1 MLEELHLI
9 RVRYLGWGLLLAWVF
24 CTFYTDVA
32 LNAMG
37 SLAPAV
43 LAESNRGSAL
53 YVLPVLSAIA
63 ALAALV
69 FVERRLGA
77 VVDHPVVLWISAA
90 MACASTPLLFLGQSL
105 APVAYG
111 VGAIGSGMGS
121 AVLWVGWGIRYAGLS
136 QEDVEL
142 HAPASAL
149 AAAVLIL
156 IASSMSGVV
165 GIAFVALLPIASVAM
180 LQRSLAGAARM
191 QVLEGSDAM
200 HASDVAA
207 AHDRLLSRPACVSRL
222 FGRSG
227 WGVLLACFF
236 ACVAGGFWAQP
247 ADDASGLQ
255 IVMIAAAVLMLVV
268 GMVSVSGPRRIS
280 VSFVFRWICPLLV
293 TAFAVLA
300 VYGDSFGPYIANGIS
315 LAARFAFCTITQ
327 MYFARFAARGLS
339 TATQSYGWGWVCVH
353 AGDLLGVIALLWFSP
368 LVAADERALATF
380 AIASIV
386 ALVFCTML
394 VLGDDSCFKVPS
406 SASEETTFVQG
417 AGSLDA
423 AVPSIASGDEGLRAV
438 GADASVDAGTVTVAT
453 GVTGASSSERR
464 LAELS
469 AEFGLTQRETEVFVL
484 LMRGRSVPYIRD
496 ELSISRD
503 TVATHVKH
511 IYVKADVHSRQE
523 LLDLAL

>member
-53 YVLPVLSAIA
+53 SVLPVLSAIA

-77 VVDHPVVLWISAA
+77 VVDHPVMLWVSAA

-149 AAAVLIL
+149 AAAVVIL
-156 IASSMSGVV
+156 VSSSMSGVV
-165 GIAFVALLPIASVAM
+165 GIAFVALLPVASVAM

-191 QVLEGSDAM
+191 QVLGGSDAL
-200 HASDVAA
+200 HASDAAA
-207 AHDRLLSRPACVSRL
+207 AHDRLLSKPARVSRL

-227 WGVLLACFF
+227 WGVLLACLF
-236 ACVAGGFWAQP
+236 ACVAGGFWEQP
-247 ADDASGLQ
+247 ANDASGLQ

-293 TAFAVLA
+293 TAFAALA

-339 TATQSYGWGWVCVH
+339 TATQSYGWGWICVH

-406 SASEETTFVQG
+406 SASEEATFVQG
-417 AGSLDA
+417 AGSLGVASSA
-423 AVPSIASGDEGLRAV
+423 AYGGEGPRCANADLS
-438 GADASVDAGTVTVAT
+438 ADADTVAVAT
-453 GVTGASSSERR
+453 DVTDASSSEHR

-469 AEFGLTQRETEVFVL
+469 VEFGLTQRETEVFVL